1 MRIFFT
7 LVLFFMMK
15 SVTAQYIPVTSTI
28 KTPYGNVNT
37 TSYRYV
43 PMHYGSGPASDKYTF
58 TIELNS
64 DSSLTSKTRI
74 DVSEK
79 QHSLQV
85 KTETGKKTV
94 FPSDTKQIYR
104 LTTEGKMLT
113 GQPADS
119 CWLFKAVTG
128 RINEYSH
135 LAEEGYSYI
144 IAIQDGDRAPIL
156 PLTRKNLEAMI
167 ATPDEPRIM
176 KLIEKGKLVKALEM
190 YNYERIK

>member
-1 MRIFFT
+1 
-7 LVLFFMMK
+7 MK
-15 SVTAQYIPVTSTI
+15 SVTAQYIPVPSAI

-43 PMHYGSGPASDKYTF
+43 PMYYGSGPASVKYTF

-64 DSSLTSKTRI
+64 DSTLISKTRI

-85 KTETGKKTV
+85 KTDTGKKTV

-119 CWLFKAVTG
+119 CWLFKSVTG
-128 RINEYSH
+128 KINAYSH

-144 IAIQDGDRAPIL
+144 IAVQDGDRAPIL
-156 PLTRKNLEAMI
+156 PLTKKNLEAMI
-167 ATPDEPRIM
+167 GTPDEARIM

-190 YNYERIK
+190 YNYEGIK

>member
-7 LVLFFMMK
+7 LILFVMMK

-28 KTPYGNVNT
+28 KTPYRNVNT

-43 PMHYGSGPASDKYTF
+43 PMYYGSGPASIKYTF

-64 DSSLTSKTRI
+64 DSTPTSKTRI

-85 KTETGKKTV
+85 KTDTGKKTV
-94 FPSDTKQIYR
+94 IPSDTKQIYR
-104 LTTEGKMLT
+104 LTSEGKMLT

-119 CWLFKAVTG
+119 CWLLKAVAG
-128 RINEYSH
+128 KINAYSH

-144 IAIQDGDRAPIL
+144 IAIQDGDRSPIL
-156 PLTRKNLEAMI
+156 PMTRKNLEPMI
-167 ATPDEPRIM
+167 GTTDEPRIM

-190 YNYERIK
+190 YNYEKIE